1 MTSKAPIPLARRG
14 MSISQPRFR
23 RSIIRV
29 ETDGL
34 LQLGDGLCVH
44 TWLEAAADDGF
55 PCYPLFEKDTNL
67 DSLRQD
73 EKFVTFRA
81 KQKQQWEHYKTTL

>member
-1 MTSKAPIPLARRG
+1 MMA
-14 MSISQPRFR
+14 
-23 RSIIRV
+23 
-29 ETDGL
+29 
-34 LQLGDGLCVH
+34 
-44 TWLEAAADDGF
+44 F